1 MAVSALF
8 NQRGPLLD
16 VLPELLID
24 RTTGKNIV
32 WATDTYE
39 QYGAY
44 YKRERQMFPDF
55 NLNLIL
61 EGILLPR
68 IQKTKEQ
75 QQART
80 KAKAEVFTPSWICN
94 FMNNYCDEVWF
105 ERKAVFNT
113 ENADHTWTVNPEPI
127 SFPTTRSK
135 KAAWQ
140 KYVDSRRIEI
150 TCGEA
155 PYLISRYDTTTGE
168 PIEIERRIG
177 ILDRKLR
184 IVNENTTT
192 ESEWLK
198 WAYRAFEATYG
209 FEYQG
214 DNLFF
219 ARVNLVQSFI
229 DYYTHR
235 FEKVPT
241 TAIVKKIATIV
252 SWNLW
257 QMDGL
262 KDTTPFGVPEDEY
275 YQLSIFEEA
284 KEKQP
289 VYCRIK
295 NWRGN
300 NALEYRRLKGNT
312 TMKFDFCIGNPP
324 YQIITRD
331 DGSGSAKAVY
341 QYFIDAAENISNVI
355 CLITPARWQS
365 DIPNGISL
373 AWLHKMRTRHD
384 IKMLADY
391 KNSKDIFDKNVSVA
405 GGVSIFV
412 IDKSF
417 NGDCKYI
424 SVENGVVT
432 EVKGIFIKEGV
443 IIRSTEMR
451 SIIEKTS
458 SERTVF
464 EIMGT
469 NRMFSPNDTYF
480 STNWEG
486 YSVTKDEKHYLRYY
500 RNPKKNAM
508 CCLCM

>member
-1 MAVSALF
+1 MAVSAIF

-68 IQKTKEQ
+68 IHKTKEQ
-75 QQART
+75 QHTRT
-80 KAKAEVFTPSWICN
+80 KTKAEVFTPSWICN
-94 FMNNYCDEVWF
+94 CMNNYCDEVWF

-155 PYLISRYDTTTGE
+155 PYLISRYDTTTGK

-235 FEKVPT
+235 FEKFPT
-241 TAIVKKIATIV
+241 TAMVKKIATIV

-289 VYCRIK
+289 AYCRIK

-300 NALEYRRLKGNT
+300 KAFEYRSWKGNK

-324 YQIITRD
+324 
-331 DGSGSAKAVY
+331 
-341 QYFIDAAENISNVI
+341 
-355 CLITPARWQS
+355 L
-365 DIPNGISL
+365 
-373 AWLHKMRTRHD
+373 
-384 IKMLADY
+384 
-391 KNSKDIFDKNVSVA
+391 
-405 GGVSIFV
+405 
-412 IDKSF
+412 
-417 NGDCKYI
+417 
-424 SVENGVVT
+424 
-432 EVKGIFIKEGV
+432 
-443 IIRSTEMR
+443 
-451 SIIEKTS
+451 SII
-458 SERTVF
+458 
-464 EIMGT
+464 
-469 NRMFSPNDTYF
+469 
-480 STNWEG
+480 
-486 YSVTKDEKHYLRYY
+486 
-500 RNPKKNAM
+500 
-508 CCLCM
+508 

>member
-1 MAVSALF
+1 MAVSAIF

-155 PYLISRYDTTTGE
+155 PYLISRYDTTTGK

-235 FEKVPT
+235 FEKFPT
-241 TAIVKKIATIV
+241 TAMVKKIATIV

-289 VYCRIK
+289 AYCRIK

-300 NALEYRRLKGNT
+300 KAFEYRSWKGNK

-324 YQIITRD
+324 
-331 DGSGSAKAVY
+331 
-341 QYFIDAAENISNVI
+341 
-355 CLITPARWQS
+355 L
-365 DIPNGISL
+365 
-373 AWLHKMRTRHD
+373 
-384 IKMLADY
+384 
-391 KNSKDIFDKNVSVA
+391 
-405 GGVSIFV
+405 
-412 IDKSF
+412 
-417 NGDCKYI
+417 
-424 SVENGVVT
+424 
-432 EVKGIFIKEGV
+432 
-443 IIRSTEMR
+443 
-451 SIIEKTS
+451 SII
-458 SERTVF
+458 
-464 EIMGT
+464 
-469 NRMFSPNDTYF
+469 
-480 STNWEG
+480 
-486 YSVTKDEKHYLRYY
+486 
-500 RNPKKNAM
+500 
-508 CCLCM
+508 